1 LGKGGAECGK
11 KIEENSARQSAS
23 APGKTDRSSL
33 LNDKKS
39 LFMGGTIIEVA
50 LCVNEKTS
58 QHMVVLGDSMARR
71 FVNNAR
77 AEQGVAFNMLQCV
90 RDRLD

>member
-1 LGKGGAECGK
+1 LLCFS
-11 KIEENSARQSAS
+11 EEAI
-23 APGKTDRSSL
+23 L
-33 LNDKKS
+33 LNDNKS

-50 LCVNEKTS
+50 LCVKEKTS

-77 AEQGVAFNMLQCV
+77 AEQGVAFKYVAVCQRSLGLNV
-90 RDRLD
+90 SHHTIYLDIA